1 MEHHIPVIL
10 DFTWSAQLVA
20 LMQVSLDLRG
30 VTRLGGEV
38 NVPLLV

>member
-10 DFTWSAQLVA
+10 DFTWSAHLVA
-20 LMQVSLDLRG
+20 LMQASLDLRG
-30 VTRLGGEV
+30 ETLLGGEV